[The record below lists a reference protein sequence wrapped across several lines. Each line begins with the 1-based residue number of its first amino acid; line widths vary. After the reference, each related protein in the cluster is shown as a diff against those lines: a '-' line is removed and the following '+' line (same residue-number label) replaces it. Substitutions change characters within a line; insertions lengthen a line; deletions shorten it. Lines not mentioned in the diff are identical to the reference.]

1 MTDREIHALE
11 TMKHWINYE
20 KENKD
25 RINKAEE
32 LIDIQETILK
42 LIEKQQG
49 KIDMLQ
55 STLAESVARTVC
67 EDIKQ
72 SEKHK
77 EDLEMLYKG
86 CQLENEELKET
97 MYKMA
102 SFIASQDIE
111 TDICE
116 NTGRLGECD
125 SMAYGECE
133 NCIIKYFKDKGEN
146 NG

>member
-1 MTDREIHALE
+1 MTDRETHALE
-11 TMKHWINYE
+11 TMKHWIDYE
-20 KENKD
+20 KNNKNK
-25 RINKAEE
+25 INKAEE
-32 LIDIQETILK
+32 LIDIQETILN
-42 LIEKQQG
+42 LIKKQQD
-49 KIDMLQ
+49 KIDMLHA
-55 STLAESVARTVC
+55 TLAESVTRTVC
-67 EDIKQ
+67 KDIKQ

-116 NTGRLGECD
+116 KTGNLDTCD

-133 NCIIKYFKDKGEN
+133 NCIINYFKNSGK
-146 NG
+146 

>member
-1 MTDREIHALE
+1 MTDREIQAIE
-11 TMKHWINYE
+11 TMQHWIDYE
-20 KENKD
+20 KDNKD
-25 RINKAEE
+25 KINKAED
-32 LIDIQETILK
+32 LIDIQQTILN
-42 LIEKQQG
+42 LIKKQQD
-49 KIDMLQ
+49 KIDILHA
-55 STLAESVARTVC
+55 TLAENVTRTVC
-67 EDIKQ
+67 SDIKQ

-111 TDICE
+111 YDICE
-116 NTGRLGECD
+116 KIGKLDTCD

-133 NCIIKYFKDKGEN
+133 NFIINYFK

>member
-1 MTDREIHALE
+1 MTDREIQAIE
-11 TMKHWINYE
+11 TMQHWIDYE
-20 KENKD
+20 KDNKD
-25 RINKAEE
+25 KINKAED
-32 LIDIQETILK
+32 LIDIQQTILN
-42 LIEKQQG
+42 LIKKQQD
-49 KIDMLQ
+49 KIDILHA
-55 STLAESVARTVC
+55 TLAENVTRTVC
-67 EDIKQ
+67 SDIKQ

-111 TDICE
+111 YDICE
-116 NTGRLGECD
+116 KTGKLDTCD

-133 NCIIKYFKDKGEN
+133 NCIINYFKNAGKN
-146 NG
+146 L

>member
-1 MTDREIHALE
+1 MTDREIKAIE
-11 TMKHWINYE
+11 TMKNWIDYE

-25 RINKAEE
+25 KINKAED
-32 LIDIQETILK
+32 LIDIQETIIK
-42 LIEKQQG
+42 LIQKQQD
-49 KIDMLQ
+49 KIDILHA
-55 STLAESVARTVC
+55 TLAENVTRTVC
-67 EDIKQ
+67 SDIKQ

-111 TDICE
+111 YDICE
-116 NTGRLGECD
+116 KTGKLDTCD

-133 NCIIKYFKDKGEN
+133 NCIINYFK
-146 NG
+146 NGGK

>member
-1 MTDREIHALE
+1 MTDKEKQAIE
-11 TMKHWINYE
+11 TMKNWIDYE

-25 RINKAEE
+25 KINKAED
-32 LIDIQETILK
+32 LIDIQETIIK
-42 LIEKQQG
+42 LIQKQQD
-49 KIDMLQ
+49 KIDILHA
-55 STLAESVARTVC
+55 TLAENVTRTVC
-67 EDIKQ
+67 SDIKQ

-111 TDICE
+111 FDICE
-116 NTGRLGECD
+116 NTGRLSECD

-133 NCIIKYFKDKGEN
+133 NCIINYFKNSGK
-146 NG
+146 